1 MKEEPQIIYYYQTLP
16 EYAIVIENL
25 NNEYNELI
33 TNYIQ
38 LSDRINPYISPKQNN
53 DNLLFLFLII
63 IIFESSLILFIL
75 V

>member
-38 LSDRINPYISPKQNN
+38 LSDRINPYISPKQKN
-53 DNLLFLFLII
+53 DNLFFLFLII
-63 IIFESSLILFIL
+63 IIFESSFILFIL

>member
-63 IIFESSLILFIL
+63 IIFESSFILFIL